1 MQVIAISGAA
11 DTGKSST
18 LNLFYDPS
26 GNLDTADHCLTTPIY
41 ITSSLFVNVA
51 IWSTGDDADAIERG
65 FAALHMLPN
74 IDDIDFFVIAC
85 RSRDTGTS
93 SKSAVIELAGR
104 YGYPLSWCAITP
116 FHIDDDYHSDSV
128 SPDDIYR
135 LVNTER
141 ALRLRNHIVDRY
153 LDLQW
158 QTSHRDGSVV
168 YTADVDGKEVT
179 ARFVSVDESIYD
191 GRLSVTARFSVDNPS
206 ERVIESLRRLVRSRF
221 TPIENV
227 AVEVII

>member
-18 LNLFYDPS
+18 LNLLYDPS
-26 GNLDTADHCLTTPIY
+26 GNLDTVDQCLTMPIF
-41 ITSSLFVNVA
+41 ITSSLYVNVA

-74 IDDIDFFVIAC
+74 LDDIDFFVIAC

-93 SKSAVIELAGR
+93 SKSAVIELADR

-116 FHIDDDYHSDSV
+116 FHIDNVYLADSV

-135 LVNTER
+135 LANAER
-141 ALRLRNHIVDRY
+141 ALRLRNHIIDRY
-153 LDLQW
+153 LDLSW
-158 QTSHRDGSVV
+158 QTSHRGGSVV
-168 YTADVDGKEVT
+168 YTADVDGKEVV
-179 ARFVSVDESIYD
+179 ARLVSVDESIYD
-191 GRLSVTARFSVDNPS
+191 GCLSVTARFSVDNPS
-206 ERVIESLRRLVRSRF
+206 ERATESLRRLVRSRF

-227 AVEVII
+227 AVEVLV